1 MGILG
6 NDPGSYNLIN
16 NKPGGGGGSGDTNNL
31 LDWVAGEDYLQFS
44 ERVYDFKLYVS
55 LIRINDG
62 RTTVPSEDG
71 EGWRQAG
78 ILSQVPDVPAAT
90 SSTVNYN
97 LQRPAAVPEA
107 GVTIKFNANPTT
119 TGARTYIQGFPSA
132 VTNLNAG
139 TLIEFTNGSL
149 AGRVTTQFSDG
160 NVGPGIRINI
170 ENSSRNNTL
179 TQKVAEF
186 VSIINNDVR
195 FNIEALVSSID
206 SEWIEIFYT
215 DKEIDI
221 VPTNI
226 TVKTQS
232 DAGIPSNL
240 PDDYSMTIPS
250 EAPTKIVEAPLA
262 VWSIDTGGGG
272 GSSDLPSIPAKA
284 VTDKTYILEV
294 GKTADPEVPAT
305 AQSTTISF
313 TEMSDNNFDII
324 DVQDNFNGLGNW
336 FDGLTSTD
344 DLATITRLRL
354 GGTGSNTTI
363 SVQNNF
369 RMLVGPGILTSGMSN
384 ENVSAAFVT
393 RLNAIPLSGVGTLA
407 IMGGDKTFN
416 ISRKY
421 TATDNGDGTFTLTSN
436 ELGVSGYS
444 YSIVFQNWGSGSGA
458 ALSNTEGT
466 DLIPAGDGDPDSWN
480 DFTDPTAA
488 VNANT
493 LKVTYPAADSTKL
506 GTYPVASGNTDKFL
520 KSDGS
525 DWLPVDEPT
534 SGPTEFIKQITKNG
548 STSITWKDQDNIVD
562 TFTPAGGSS
571 GSEDIPV
578 FYRDI
583 TSATL
588 LNSSGFT
595 RFNGYGSGITD
606 DNYSFNSGAVTV
618 TTAAR
623 YRVDFNIYI
632 PAQSN
637 GGGVFSRWQIST
649 GVGGSLAPFGTIRV
663 ADTSASFIDHHS
675 LSGSYVGAFNANATI
690 ALFYTS
696 DAGYTGVTGTFTV
709 TKLIEGASGGGTT
722 YDTSDLIKTLLLGPA
737 FVKLSVGTEVAGV
750 TPYTGS
756 LAGEASTTYY
766 FKSSDDS
773 WYSDSAATNKI
784 VGF

>member
-1 MGILG
+1 MSFYI
-6 NDPGSYNLIN
+6 DIFADE
-16 NKPGGGGGSGDTNNL
+16 GGSGDTNNL

-262 VWSIDTGGGG
+262 VWSIDTGGGEPDAYIK
-272 GSSDLPSIPAKA
+272 SSSITGTTSISLTDQDDTVTTFTPSASP
-284 VTDKTYILEV
+284 
-294 GKTADPEVPAT
+294 
-305 AQSTTISF
+305 
-313 TEMSDNNFDII
+313 
-324 DVQDNFNGLGNW
+324 
-336 FDGLTSTD
+336 
-344 DLATITRLRL
+344 
-354 GGTGSNTTI
+354 
-363 SVQNNF
+363 
-369 RMLVGPGILTSGMSN
+369 
-384 ENVSAAFVT
+384 AAFVKST
-393 RLNAIPLSGVGTLA
+393 AI
-407 IMGGDKTFN
+407 
-416 ISRKY
+416 
-421 TATDNGDGTFTLTSN
+421 DGTTS
-436 ELGVSGYS
+436 V
-444 YSIVFQNWGSGSGA
+444 
-458 ALSNTEGT
+458 T
-466 DLIPAGDGDPDSWN
+466 
-480 DFTDPTAA
+480 FTDKDDVET
-488 VNANT
+488 T
-493 LKVTYPAADSTKL
+493 FTPAAS
-506 GTYPVASGNTDKFL
+506 P
-520 KSDGS
+520 
-525 DWLPVDEPT
+525 DEY
-534 SGPTEFIKQITKNG
+534 IKGITKDG
-548 STSITWKDQDNIVD
+548 TTSITWTDQDD
-562 TFTPAGGSS
+562 STSTFTPATGST
-571 GSEDIPV
+571 SEDIPV

-588 LNSSGFT
+588 LNSSSFT

-606 DNYSFNSGAVTV
+606 DNYSFNSGAITV

-637 GGGVFSRWQIST
+637 GGGVFSSWQIST
-649 GVGGSLAPFGTIRV
+649 GVGGALAPFGTIRV

-696 DAGYTGVTGTFTV
+696 NAGYANVTGTFTV
-709 TKLIEGASGGGTT
+709 TKLIEGASGGSSGFAPNPAGGTAGQIIAVNTAEDAYEFIDKPSGSTPATVDVVDWMTLVVQGKATGTQTGIIGSTGFSWIKQVTYRTGTYFRVTGTNKDGWYTGTT
-722 YDTSDLIKTLLLGPA
+722 TSTI
-737 FVKLSVGTEVAGV
+737 GTAVPNAQRE
-750 TPYTGS
+750 
-756 LAGEASTTYY
+756 
-766 FKSSDDS
+766 K
-773 WYSDSAATNKI
+773 
-784 VGF
+784 

>member
-1 MGILG
+1 MSFVI
-6 NDPGSYNLIN
+6 DIFEETS
-16 NKPGGGGGSGDTNNL
+16 SGDTNNL

-78 ILSQVPDVPAAT
+78 ILSQVPDIPAAT

-132 VTNLNAG
+132 ITNLNAG

-149 AGRVTTQFSDG
+149 AGRVTTLFSDG

-272 GSSDLPSIPAKA
+272 G
-284 VTDKTYILEV
+284 
-294 GKTADPEVPAT
+294 G
-305 AQSTTISF
+305 
-313 TEMSDNNFDII
+313 
-324 DVQDNFNGLGNW
+324 
-336 FDGLTSTD
+336 
-344 DLATITRLRL
+344 
-354 GGTGSNTTI
+354 
-363 SVQNNF
+363 
-369 RMLVGPGILTSGMSN
+369 
-384 ENVSAAFVT
+384 
-393 RLNAIPLSGVGTLA
+393 
-407 IMGGDKTFN
+407 
-416 ISRKY
+416 
-421 TATDNGDGTFTLTSN
+421 
-436 ELGVSGYS
+436 
-444 YSIVFQNWGSGSGA
+444 
-458 ALSNTEGT
+458 
-466 DLIPAGDGDPDSWN
+466 
-480 DFTDPTAA
+480 
-488 VNANT
+488 
-493 LKVTYPAADSTKL
+493 
-506 GTYPVASGNTDKFL
+506 
-520 KSDGS
+520 
-525 DWLPVDEPT
+525 
-534 SGPTEFIKQITKNG
+534 GPTTYVKSSSITG
-548 STSITWKDQDNIVD
+548 TTSISLTDQDDNVT

-578 FYRDI
+578 FYRPFV
-583 TSATL
+583 
-588 LNSSGFT
+588 NSTIDNTQNVST
-595 RFNGYGSGITD
+595 RFTDYDEGGSAITD
-606 DNYSFNSGAVTV
+606 DIYSIDDGVITFSEAGRYETTFITTII
-618 TTAAR
+618 TTA
-623 YRVDFNIYI
+623 NNHGITNTWQI
-632 PAQSN
+632 SQGN
-637 GGGVFSRWQIST
+637 GGGLAPQAFILQGDTIDTQFDRTVIST
-649 GVGGSLAPFGTIRV
+649 
-663 ADTSASFIDHHS
+663 
-675 LSGSYVGAFNANATI
+675 SYIGDFNANDDLAMYYVSNSTYTLYGTLKIKKLIQGSGGGGSGFAPNPSGGTAGQVIVVNAAEDNYEFEDKLTTFDIVDWTTLVLAPTSGDQTGTI
-690 ALFYTS
+690 GS
-696 DAGYTGVTGTFTV
+696 TGFEWVRQCIYKSITYFRVTGTDKDGWYINT
-709 TKLIEGASGGGTT
+709 TTNAIGT
-722 YDTSDLIKTLLLGPA
+722 
-737 FVKLSVGTEVAGV
+737 
-750 TPYTGS
+750 
-756 LAGEASTTYY
+756 
-766 FKSSDDS
+766 
-773 WYSDSAATNKI
+773 I
-784 VGF
+784 VPNAQRI